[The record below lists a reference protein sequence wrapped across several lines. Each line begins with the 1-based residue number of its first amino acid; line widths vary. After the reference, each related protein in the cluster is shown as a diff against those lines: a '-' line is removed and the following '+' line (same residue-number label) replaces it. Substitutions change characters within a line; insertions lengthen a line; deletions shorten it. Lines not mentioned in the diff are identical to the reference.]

1 MYHKGKPM
9 SRCPS
14 GAADA
19 DSRAIFELSRRQII
33 AGSLALA
40 AVRDIPARM
49 DPSVDACR
57 AWLALEEEHQALIRR
72 WQALDT
78 YLIRERYWCDLS
90 RQQYAVIPEAVELEA
105 IEHRLEA
112 LYETRQ
118 ELLATLPNVPA
129 TTQQGLVLKLAIL
142 AIIVMPDENEQAH
155 NLIMSAL
162 HDLETSA
169 V

>member
-9 SRCPS
+9 SRRPS

-19 DSRAIFELSRRQII
+19 DSRATLELSRRQII
-33 AGSLALA
+33 AGSV
-40 AVRDIPARM
+40 AVAVVKDIPARM

-72 WQALDT
+72 WQELDT
-78 YLIRERYWCDLS
+78 YLIQERYWSDLS
-90 RQQYAVIPEAVELEA
+90 RQRCAAIPEAMELEA

-112 LYETRQ
+112 LYEMRQ
-118 ELLATLPNVPA
+118 ELLTTLPNVPS
-129 TTQQGLVLKLAIL
+129 TTQQGLALKLAVA

-155 NLIMSAL
+155 NLITSAL
-162 HDLETSA
+162 QDLHTLA
-169 V
+169 L

>member
-1 MYHKGKPM
+1 M
-9 SRCPS
+9 
-14 GAADA
+14 
-19 DSRAIFELSRRQII
+19 
-33 AGSLALA
+33 
-40 AVRDIPARM
+40 
-49 DPSVDACR
+49 
-57 AWLALEEEHQALIRR
+57 
-72 WQALDT
+72 
-78 YLIRERYWCDLS
+78 
-90 RQQYAVIPEAVELEA
+90 ELEA